1 MALALP
7 RPTMRDVAR
16 LARVSTATV
25 SLILS
30 GRQNGEARISPETR
44 QRVLAAVAK
53 LKYVPNQTAR
63 NLRRQRTDRVCLM
76 VSRLGVP
83 YYERLS
89 NAVQDAAEAR
99 GYSLVIA
106 VGGTPERERHVYEQL
121 QRGLAD
127 GVVMVNPYSLQ
138 VGDVSRLARA
148 GLAVVVLSNQLVGR
162 DFDSV
167 QTTESEACHRAM
179 AYLIDK
185 GHRRI
190 AFLGSF
196 SERLSHRIRCESY
209 RRALAEH
216 RIPVPASLIQD
227 DAGSSREKAYRKTCG
242 LLELPERPTAVL
254 AASDI
259 AAVSAIWA
267 IRDAGLRVPEDVAVI
282 GVGNIPEGG
291 ITRPPLTTVGPTA
304 SDWSHVT
311 ALLFSRLE
319 SSASIDGRV
328 HLTPWTLIVRGSA

>member
-1 MALALP
+1 MQ
-7 RPTMRDVAR
+7 DVAR
-16 LARVSTATV
+16 LAHVSTATV

-30 GRQNGEARISPETR
+30 GRRNGEARISPGTR

-53 LKYVPNQTAR
+53 LRYVPNQNAR

-83 YYERLS
+83 YYELLS
-89 NAVQDAAEAR
+89 NAVQAAAEER

-106 VGGTPERERHVYEQL
+106 VGGSPERERHVHEQL

-138 VGDVSRLARA
+138 NEDLSRLARA
-148 GLAVVVLSNQLVGR
+148 GLAVVVLSNHLAGR

-167 QTTESEACHRAM
+167 RTTESEACHRAVT
-179 AYLIDK
+179 YLIEQ

-196 SERLSHRIRCESY
+196 SERLSHRLRCESY

-216 RIPVPASLIQD
+216 QIPAAAALIQD
-227 DAGSSREKAYRKTCG
+227 DAGSSREQAYGKTRV
-242 LLELPERPTAVL
+242 LLGLPERPTAVL
-254 AASDI
+254 AASDV

-267 IRDAGLRVPEDVAVI
+267 VRDAGLRVPEDVAVI

-291 ITRPPLTTVGPTA
+291 ITQPPLTTVGPTA
-304 SDWSHVT
+304 TDWGHVT

-319 SSASIDGRV
+319 GSAPADGRV
-328 HLTPWTLIVRGSA
+328 HLTPCTFILRGSA